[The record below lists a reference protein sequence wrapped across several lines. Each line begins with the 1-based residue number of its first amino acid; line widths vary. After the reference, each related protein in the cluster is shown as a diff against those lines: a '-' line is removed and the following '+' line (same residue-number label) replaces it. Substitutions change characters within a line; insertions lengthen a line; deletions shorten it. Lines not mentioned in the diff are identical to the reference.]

1 MPVSVILELAFFTQ
15 KARQED
21 LIDFVCALNVFD

>member
-1 MPVSVILELAFFTQ
+1 MPIAVILELVFFTQ

-21 LIDFVCALNVFD
+21 LIDFVCALEVID